1 MTHKTKSD
9 ELAQLLGV
17 SRRRV
22 QQLTKDKILTSEKDG
37 RDHLYDPQQAAAEY
51 EAYIK
56 TSARNDRRAS
66 EKEARARALT
76 GTQIG
81 VLTVDT
87 VVGRTASGDLLLRC
101 RCECGNVREFRY
113 RCLMIG
119 TYRSCGGTC
128 KLKSRRETGKN

>member
-76 GTQIG
+76 GTRIG
-81 VLTVDT
+81 VLTVDA

-101 RCECGNVREFRY
+101 HCECGNV
-113 RCLMIG
+113 
-119 TYRSCGGTC
+119 
-128 KLKSRRETGKN
+128 